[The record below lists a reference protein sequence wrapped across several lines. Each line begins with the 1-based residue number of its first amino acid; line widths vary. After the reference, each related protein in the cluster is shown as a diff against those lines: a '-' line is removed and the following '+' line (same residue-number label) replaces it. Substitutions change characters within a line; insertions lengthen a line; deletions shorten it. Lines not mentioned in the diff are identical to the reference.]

1 MLYAAAD
8 KPLGGDVVVGG
19 GGGAD
24 VVVGGGEVVVGGGD
38 VVVGGGVRVCVGVGE
53 LLCWG
58 VGVGEGADV
67 VGLFCTGDV
76 AGVLFAGP
84 WAARLLA
91 ALLLVADGAGPLV
104 AEPALDLSVRCGF
117 APVRPTDWPGAGAL
131 AVLGVVAGEAA
142 E

>member
-1 MLYAAAD
+1 MIHAAAD

-19 GGGAD
+19 GDAD
-24 VVVGGGEVVVGGGD
+24 VVVGGGEVVVGGGV
-38 VVVGGGVRVCVGVGE
+38 VVVGGGVRVRVGVGE

-58 VGVGEGADV
+58 VGVGEGADA
-67 VGLFCTGDV
+67 VGLSRTGDA
-76 AGVLFAGP
+76 AGVLFAGSC
-84 WAARLLA
+84 AARLLA

-104 AEPALDLSVRCGF
+104 AERALDLSVRCGF

-131 AVLGVVAGEAA
+131 PALGVVAGEAA